1 MTVEL
6 ILPEDICIEYK
17 WFLFEMCN
25 QRSIPYSI
33 GSHTLN
39 EIILK
44 NSNNE
49 LRIKLCGKY
58 FQFDDDTRWNKSTIR
73 SLNSKENINII
84 SDCDV
89 DQNRL
94 LFHAQGKLFLGISVI
109 NCAIRQ
115 MTDYWILPSDKLDLY
130 GRKRFSDSKLVEL
143 EIIDTPWIDI
153 LFDDIFE
160 YLNIVPSRK
169 AKSNF
174 FLTFDLDAPSF
185 TKSVGLMRIIRN
197 LIGDLIFRKN
207 ITLFLHRLTEYI
219 KTNVFGKKDFFDTI
233 DDLIPEISH
242 DNILKYLFVMVQ
254 CKSDFSEDPCYSLQ
268 NPQVRHVTKR
278 FLEND
283 FNLGLHTSMKG
294 SNHLNEYE
302 IEARI
307 FDEQISLAYP
317 KKIELNAHRAHF
329 LHYTNALMSK
339 LMDSGRVEF
348 GFGYCDR
355 SGFRLGT
362 CREYLAFDVGRK
374 STSPLKI
381 IPLTAMDVSLLEPG
395 YMNLN
400 NHTALEILN
409 DYLKTIKM
417 LKGSFVLCWH
427 NHRLVNMDEVNILKS
442 IISDYNDEST

>member
-6 ILPEDICIEYK
+6 IFPEDVCIEYK
-17 WFLFEMCN
+17 WFLSEMCN

-39 EIILK
+39 EIILR

-58 FQFDDDTRWNKSTIR
+58 AQFNDNSRWNKSTIR

-89 DQNRL
+89 DQHRQ
-94 LFHAQGKLFLGISVI
+94 LFNDQGKLFLGISVI

-130 GRKRFSDSKLVEL
+130 GRKRFSESKLVQL
-143 EIIDTPWIDI
+143 EIIDSPWIDI

-160 YLNIVPSRK
+160 YLNIVPIRK
-169 AKSNF
+169 EKSNF

-185 TKSVGLMRIIRN
+185 TKSVGSMRVIKN
-197 LIGDLIFRKN
+197 LIGDLIFRKD
-207 ITLFLHRLTEYI
+207 ISLFLHRLTEYLN
-219 KTNVFGKKDFFDTI
+219 TNMFNKKDLFDTI
-233 DDLIPEISH
+233 DKLFLEITN
-242 DNILKYLFVMVQ
+242 DNIRKLLFVMVQ
-254 CKSDFSEDPCYSLQ
+254 RRSHFSEDPCYSIK
-268 NPQVRHVTKR
+268 NSQVRHVIKS
-278 FLEND
+278 FLKLN
-283 FNLGLHTSMKG
+283 FNLGLHTSLKG
-294 SNHLNEYE
+294 SNYLQEYE
-302 IEARI
+302 NEARI
-307 FDEQISLAYP
+307 FGEEIALAYP

-339 LMDSGRVEF
+339 LMDSETVEF

-395 YMNLN
+395 YMNLS
-400 NHTALEILN
+400 HQSALKLLN

-427 NHRLVNMDEVNILKS
+427 NHRLNSNDEVDILKS
-442 IISDYNDEST
+442 LIDNYKPTDA

>member
-6 ILPEDICIEYK
+6 IFPEVVCIEYK
-17 WFLFEMCN
+17 WFLSEMCN
-25 QRSIPYSI
+25 QRNIPYST

-49 LRIKLCGKY
+49 LHIKLCGKY
-58 FQFDDDTRWNKSTIR
+58 VQFNDNSRWNKSTIR

-94 LFHAQGKLFLGISVI
+94 LFNAQGKLFLGISVI

-115 MTDYWILPSDKLDLY
+115 MTDYWILPSDKLDSY
-130 GRKRFSDSKLVEL
+130 GRKRFSDSKLIDL
-143 EIIDTPWIDI
+143 EIIDSPWIDI

-160 YLNIVPSRK
+160 YLNIVSSRK
-169 AKSNF
+169 AKSSF

-185 TKSVGLMRIIRN
+185 TKSVGLMRIIKN
-197 LIGDLIFRKN
+197 LIGDLIFRKD
-207 ITLFLHRLTEYI
+207 ISLFLHRLTEYLN
-219 KTNVFGKKDFFDTI
+219 TNMFNKKDLFDTI
-233 DDLIPEISH
+233 DDLFPEITN
-242 DNILKYLFVMVQ
+242 DNIRKLLFVMVQ
-254 CKSDFSEDPCYSLQ
+254 RRSHFPEDPCYSIK
-268 NPQVRHVTKR
+268 NSQVRHVTKR

-294 SNHLNEYE
+294 SSHLNEYE

-307 FDEQISLAYP
+307 FDEEIALVYP

-339 LMDSGRVEF
+339 LMDSDRVEF

-395 YMNLN
+395 YMNLSYQS
-400 NHTALEILN
+400 ALELLN

-427 NHRLVNMDEVNILKS
+427 NHRLVNIDEANMLKS
-442 IISDYNDEST
+442 LITNLVDNE